1 MASVPEIRERLRVV
15 FTEAQAE
22 VLAHVVGEAR
32 DDLVTRTDLHE
43 LTEVVKQ
50 IAEVQKD
57 LAESHK
63 ELADAQRELAE
74 AQKKMSESQKE
85 MSESQKEMSEAQR
98 ETSEA
103 LRETSEALKET
114 SEALKELA
122 EAQKKTELRMEQFA
136 KTQEELFE
144 AQSELFE
151 AQKEL
156 TWAMKDTRKQL
167 GGLAQSVGY
176 GLEAY
181 AMERIPRIL
190 AKQMAFSE
198 ETSGPE
204 QFVSPAGEADDVD
217 VVVRGTLA
225 GRPVVFLC
233 ETKTNISPQ
242 EIREFLA
249 TVGRVRPQAGCD
261 DVRILYFAYR
271 ASPEARAAVAEA
283 GGYLAFPHT
292 LLVWPA
298 AAA

>member
-1 MASVPEIRERLRVV
+1 MASVSEIRERLKLV

-22 VLAHVVGEAR
+22 ILAHVVGESR
-32 DDLVTRTDLHE
+32 DDLVTRADLHD

-50 IAEVQKD
+50 IAEVHKD
-57 LAESHK
+57 LAEAQRDLVESHK
-63 ELADAQRELAE
+63 DLAE
-74 AQKKMSESQKE
+74 AQK
-85 MSESQKEMSEAQR
+85 R
-98 ETSEA
+98 
-103 LRETSEALKET
+103 
-114 SEALKELA
+114 
-122 EAQKKTELRMEQFA
+122 TERRMEEFA
-136 KTQEELFE
+136 QTQE
-144 AQSELFE
+144 ELFE

-190 AKQMAFSE
+190 ATQMAFIE

-242 EIREFLA
+242 EVREFLV
-249 TVGRVRPQAGCD
+249 TVGRVRPQTGCD

-292 LLVWPA
+292 LLVRPA
-298 AAA
+298 EAA

>member
-1 MASVPEIRERLRVV
+1 MVRRRFVMASVPEIRERLKVV

-22 VLAHVVGEAR
+22 VLAHVVGETR

-63 ELADAQRELAE
+63 ELADAQRELAD
-74 AQKKMSESQKE
+74 
-85 MSESQKEMSEAQR
+85 AQR
-98 ETSEA
+98 
-103 LRETSEALKET
+103 
-114 SEALKELA
+114 ELA
-122 EAQKKTELRMEQFA
+122 EAQKKTERRMEEFA
-136 KTQEELFE
+136 QTQE
-144 AQSELFE
+144 ELFE

-181 AMERIPRIL
+181 AMERIPKIL
-190 AKQMAFSE
+190 AKQLAFVE

-204 QFVSPAGEADDVD
+204 QFVSPAGEQDDID
-217 VVVRGTLA
+217 VVVRGTLS

-233 ETKTNISPQ
+233 ETKTNISPH
-242 EIREFLA
+242 EVRDFLA
-249 TVGRVRPQAGCD
+249 VAERVRLQAGCD

-271 ASPEARAAVAEA
+271 AGTEARSAVAEA

-292 LLVWPA
+292 LLVRPA